1 MHQRKNSK
9 DCEECFDRH
18 SVHPMHRRRQMP
30 SGIPSRSE
38 SYRLGK
44 KCYRTKRSE
53 LDGCCTALAPHR
65 LSVKCKPYIDA
76 LSSNDAAPAA
86 ANDCLGPPGTL
97 QDKVICPSGSGRETL
112 SSPSAKNIHFPLRLT
127 LHPNQRF
134 SPECPVSVEGRIASR
149 HERETGCGGRGS
161 VRRVSGRRAG

>member
-53 LDGCCTALAPHR
+53 LTAVAPHLPR
-65 LSVKCKPYIDA
+65 SGSQSIYIDA

-86 ANDCLGPPGTL
+86 TNDCLGPLGTL
-97 QDKVICPSGSGRETL
+97 QDKVICPSGSGRQTL

-134 SPECPVSVEGRIASR
+134 SPECPISVEGRIASR